1 MNYEINDKIF
11 SALNEI
17 ELKKMAKRATNLQ
30 PEICLRSFPE
40 NDILN
45 HREAVLHLKS
55 KTNLDDNTIE
65 ESLDKLI
72 SENKLI
78 TARTP
83 KGLYLRKMRKLY

>member
-17 ELKKMAKRATNLQ
+17 ELKKLGKRAKDLQ
-30 PEICLRSFPE
+30 PEVCLRSFPE

-45 HREAVLHLKS
+45 HREAINHIRS
-55 KTNLDDNTIE
+55 RTNLDEATIE
-65 ESLDKLI
+65 GSLEKLV
-72 SENKLI
+72 SEKKLI

>member
-11 SALNEI
+11 SKFNQI
-17 ELKKMAKRATNLQ
+17 EVEKMGKRVTALQ
-30 PEICLRSFPE
+30 PEICFRSFPE

-45 HREAVLHLKS
+45 HREAVLHLRS
-55 KTNLDDNTIE
+55 KTDLDENTIE
-65 ESLDKLI
+65 QSLDKLI
-72 SENKLI
+72 SERKLI